1 MIIDSSRSI
10 GQNIYPRLRRFIRR
24 LVNKLDISNER
35 THVGILQAS
44 DYRRTQYEMKLGEF
58 TNSNEIESVINEM
71 GYHEGETSYVGRA
84 LDIAIR
90 DNVSAKQNIQNKV

>member
-1 MIIDSSRSI
+1 
-10 GQNIYPRLRRFIRR
+10 
-24 LVNKLDISNER
+24 
-35 THVGILQAS
+35 
-44 DYRRTQYEMKLGEF
+44 MKLGEF
-58 TNSNEIESVINEM
+58 TNSKEIESVINEM